1 MNHLK
6 EPQNHISE
14 KMPQKNTYRTNNR
27 NIKIFKHAH
36 ISKIYIKEI
45 CAHVIRVKDMHE
57 KNKWKKCVIN
67 VSWRK

>member
-6 EPQNHISE
+6 ESQNHISE
-14 KMPQKNTYRTNNR
+14 KMPQKNTYRTNNS

-36 ISKIYIKEI
+36 ISKIYIQEI
-45 CAHVIRVKDMHE
+45 YAHVVGVKDMHE

-67 VSWRK
+67 VSWRR

>member
-6 EPQNHISE
+6 EPQNHNSE
-14 KMPQKNTYRTNNR
+14 KMPQKNTYRTNNC

-57 KNKWKKCVIN
+57 KNK
-67 VSWRK
+67 

>member
-14 KMPQKNTYRTNNR
+14 KMPQKNTYRTNNS
-27 NIKIFKHAH
+27 NIKNFKHAH

-45 CAHVIRVKDMHE
+45 CARVIRVKDMHE
-57 KNKWKKCVIN
+57 KNK
-67 VSWRK
+67 